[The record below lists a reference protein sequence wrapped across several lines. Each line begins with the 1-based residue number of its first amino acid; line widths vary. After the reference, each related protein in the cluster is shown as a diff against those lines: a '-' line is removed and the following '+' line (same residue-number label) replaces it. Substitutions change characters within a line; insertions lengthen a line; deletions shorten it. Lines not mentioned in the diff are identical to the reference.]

1 LQAMSVDIEIL
12 KSINYFAGL
21 EYSELSSIRSYLTEK
36 QVAKGEKFI
45 SQGEWCGYLFFLISG
60 LVKVYKTS
68 PVGKEQILHIAPPGD
83 SLNDVS
89 TFSGGVNQSSMLA
102 MTPVLLYGITRGDV
116 HKILQEHPV
125 IYNNIIKAFAD
136 RIRRDAKMV
145 EELSFNQVMAR
156 LAKLLMGK
164 FAGEESTIGLSLTQ
178 QDMADLIGSCREVV
192 NRSLKIMEEKGAI
205 KLGRR
210 KVRVLK
216 KEILAELADS

>member
-1 LQAMSVDIEIL
+1 MSIDIELL
-12 KSINYFAGL
+12 KTIHYFAGL
-21 EYSELSSIRSYLTEK
+21 DNTELYSIQNYLIEK
-36 QVAKGEKFI
+36 SVEKGEKII
-45 SQGEWCGYLFFLISG
+45 SQGEWCDYLFFLVSG

-68 PVGKEQILHIAPPGD
+68 PNGKEQILHIAPPGD

-102 MTPVLLYGITRGDV
+102 MTPVLLYTMHRGDI
-116 HKILQEHPV
+116 KQILREHPE
-125 IYNNIIKAFAD
+125 ISNNVIKAFAD

-164 FAGEESTIGLSLTQ
+164 YAGEESTIGLSLTQ
-178 QDMADLIGSCREVV
+178 QDIADLIGSCREVV

-210 KVRVLK
+210 RVKVLK
-216 KEILAELADS
+216 KEILADLAKS